1 MLQAWAND
9 RKRTCVCVC
18 VRRETSSRPRLAF
31 SIDNLPLQLHLETGG
46 AHAPGQLRLVLAPV
60 QRTKPPVMMRRW
72 KSNSH
77 VPATV

>member
-9 RKRTCVCVC
+9 RKRTCVC